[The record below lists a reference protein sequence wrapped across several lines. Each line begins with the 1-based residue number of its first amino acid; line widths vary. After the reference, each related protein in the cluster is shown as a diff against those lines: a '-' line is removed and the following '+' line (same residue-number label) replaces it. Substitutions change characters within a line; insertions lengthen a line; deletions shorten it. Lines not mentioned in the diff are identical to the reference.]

1 MAAGKSHA
9 SAISREI
16 FFLAL
21 VFATMQAD
29 SSPPIV
35 PMTEPL
41 EQIKTLTA
49 TLNRY
54 SHAYHVLDAPIVPDG
69 EYDRLYLQLVAL
81 EAEFPHAR
89 QADSPT
95 LRVGGT
101 PLPEL
106 KEITHRVAMLS
117 LDNAFSD
124 EDVIAFD
131 RRVRELLQEEQVEYS
146 LEPKLDGLAMSLRYE
161 RGILVYAATRGDGST
176 GEDVTH
182 TIRTIAAIPLSLLG
196 SDIPEVLEVRGEV
209 YMPRA
214 GFFAY
219 NQRMRE
225 TGGKEFANPRNA
237 AAGSI
242 RQLDPKA
249 AASRPLAFYAYGLG
263 EHSQAIASTHSET
276 LSALA
281 RFGFPVYS
289 GVSTAVGAT
298 GVLDYYRTIG
308 NARASLAFDIDGV
321 VYKVNRLDWQIE
333 LGFVSRA
340 PRWAIAHKFP
350 AEEALTTLL
359 AVDLQVGRTGSITPV
374 ARLAPV
380 SVGGVTVSNATL
392 HNFDEI
398 ARKDV
403 RVGDT
408 VVVRRAGDVIPEV
421 ARVVLE
427 RRPENSV
434 ATAIPTACPV
444 CASALARQDDG
455 AVWRCTASVENCSG
469 QLKGALR
476 HFASRKAFDI
486 EGLGDELIEQL
497 VERGLLRSH
506 ADIFSLTLAQLAGL
520 ERMAEKSAQ
529 NVIDAIEKAKQT
541 TLERLLYA
549 VGIRDVGENTAKQ
562 LNRHFG
568 NLAAIAQ
575 ADLASLQAVQDI
587 GPVVAGRIH
596 SFFAD
601 PRAML
606 QISAMRDRGVR
617 WAEGAPKAPQQG
629 PLLGKSIVL
638 TGTLTSMTRDQAQA
652 KLEALGAK
660 MSDSVSKKTS
670 LLIAGAK
677 AGSKLAKATELGV
690 PVLDE
695 AGFLALLES
704 HADALATPTNSPP
717 QTPVTETPVNQ
728 APVQTELF

>member
-1 MAAGKSHA
+1 
-9 SAISREI
+9 
-16 FFLAL
+16 
-21 VFATMQAD
+21 
-29 SSPPIV
+29 
-35 PMTEPL
+35 MTEPL
-41 EQIKTLTA
+41 AEIKALTA
-49 TLNRY
+49 LLNRY
-54 SHAYHVLDAPIVPDG
+54 GHAYHVLDEPIVPDS
-69 EYDRLYLQLVAL
+69 EYDRLYRQLVAL
-81 EAEFPHAR
+81 ETQHPQAR

-95 LRVGGT
+95 LRVGGA

-106 KEITHRVAMLS
+106 KEIAHRVAMLS

-124 EDVIAFD
+124 EDAIDFD
-131 RRVRELLQEEQVEYS
+131 RRVRELLQEDQIEYS

-161 RGILVYAATRGDGST
+161 AGMLVYAATRGDGST

-182 TIRTIAAIPLSLLG
+182 TIRTIASIPLSLMG
-196 SDIPEVLEVRGEV
+196 TEIPAVLEVRGEV
-209 YMPRA
+209 FMPRA

-263 EHSQAIASTHSET
+263 EHSKPIASTHSDT
-276 LSALA
+276 LRALA
-281 RFGFPVYS
+281 DFGLPVYS
-289 GVSTAVGAT
+289 GVRTAVGVT
-298 GVLDYYRTIG
+298 GLLDYYREIG

-427 RRPENSV
+427 RRAEN
-434 ATAIPTACPV
+434 APPTPIPTACPV
-444 CASALARQDDG
+444 CGSALARLDDG
-455 AVWRCTASVENCSG
+455 AVWRCSANVENCSG

-497 VERGLLRSH
+497 VERGLLRSY
-506 ADIFSLTLAQLAGL
+506 ADIFSLTLQQLAGL

-541 TLERLLYA
+541 TLERVLYA
-549 VGIRDVGENTAKQ
+549 IGIRDVGENTAKQ

-568 NLAAIAQ
+568 NLAAIAG

-587 GPVVAGRIH
+587 GPIVAGRIH
-596 SFFAD
+596 SFFAE
-601 PRAML
+601 PKSMQMIGQMQMA
-606 QISAMRDRGVR
+606 GVR
-617 WAEGAPKAPQQG
+617 WSEGAPKAPQDG

-638 TGTLTSMTRDQAQA
+638 TGTLASMTRDQAQA

-670 LLIAGAK
+670 MLIAGAK
-677 AGSKLAKATELGV
+677 AGSKLSKASELGV
-690 PVLDE
+690 QVLDE
-695 AGFLALLES
+695 AAFLALLDS
-704 HADALATPTNSPP
+704 HADALSGAAGVSQAPAPVEQAPKAAT
-717 QTPVTETPVNQ
+717 
-728 APVQTELF
+728 PVQTELF